1 MLNVEY
7 GDKIISVESEYNPM
21 FVRKARA
28 LHGKWNKPA
37 WEFDAS
43 MKDAVRKAL
52 MDCYGDDGMSK
63 YVKVRID
70 LDACCCLDYGES
82 MYLSGKCLIAT
93 RFSRDSAV
101 KLPDNVF
108 CVDGCFLD
116 SGGSVKHPCVTWEDG
131 TVVEMN
137 IPQAVYDECKD
148 DEGIVLVDD
157 NAEKRTALE
166 EEKKKLM
173 QRIEEID
180 KELANL

>member
-1 MLNVEY
+1 
-7 GDKIISVESEYNPM
+7 M
-21 FVRKARA
+21 FF
-28 LHGKWNKPA
+28 G
-37 WEFDAS
+37 
-43 MKDAVRKAL
+43 
-52 MDCYGDDGMSK
+52 
-63 YVKVRID
+63 
-70 LDACCCLDYGES
+70 
-82 MYLSGKCLIAT
+82 
-93 RFSRDSAV
+93 
-101 KLPDNVF
+101 
-108 CVDGCFLD
+108 
-116 SGGSVKHPCVTWEDG
+116 SGGSVKHPRVTWENG

>member
-52 MDCYGDDGMSK
+52 MDCYGDDGMGK
-63 YVKVRID
+63 YVKIRID

-93 RFSRDSAV
+93 RFSRDSEV

-108 CVDGCFLD
+108 CVDGCFFG
-116 SGGSVKHPCVTWEDG
+116 SGGSVKHPRVTWENG